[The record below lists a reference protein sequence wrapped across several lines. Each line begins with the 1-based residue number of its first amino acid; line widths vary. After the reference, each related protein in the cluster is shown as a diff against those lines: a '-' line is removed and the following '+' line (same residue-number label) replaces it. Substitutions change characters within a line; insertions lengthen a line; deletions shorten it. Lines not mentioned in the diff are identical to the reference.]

1 MEVTVGPQLGVE
13 CVRLHPEVD
22 LEDSLK
28 NNVAV
33 LRLSLVKKN
42 EKLTE
47 QVGEEK
53 KKLADLVNPRLV
65 LEPFQNKPEATGCG
79 VIPLIV

>member
-1 MEVTVGPQLGVE
+1 M
-13 CVRLHPEVD
+13 HPEVD

-47 QVGEEK
+47 PVK
-53 KKLADLVNPRLV
+53 KKLANLVNPRLA
-65 LEPFQNKPEATGCG
+65 LEPFQNKQEATGCG

>member
-1 MEVTVGPQLGVE
+1 M
-13 CVRLHPEVD
+13 HPEVD

-33 LRLSLVKKN
+33 LRLSLVEEN
-42 EKLTE
+42 EKLT
-47 QVGEEK
+47 VK
-53 KKLADLVNPRLV
+53 KKLADLVNPRLA

>member
-1 MEVTVGPQLGVE
+1 M
-13 CVRLHPEVD
+13 HPEVD

-42 EKLTE
+42 EPLTE
-47 QVGEEK
+47 PVK
-53 KKLADLVNPRLV
+53 KKLANLVNPRLA